1 MMTIDIRKLNAQK
14 KYVGSMEFEYSA
26 PETLI
31 EIPFVKFVGPVK
43 ISFEYEL
50 YEDDSL
56 EIRGTVSYRL
66 EGQCSRC
73 LKDAAQDV
81 VGEINAYFEN
91 RKDFEDYGYT
101 NGVVHLENAVE
112 DAIMASMPF
121 TLSCGV
127 DCKIFRSNHRKR
139 VNARKIEPYLS

>member
-1 MMTIDIRKLNAQK
+1 MIIDIRKLNAQK
-14 KYVGSMEFEYSA
+14 KYSGTMEFEYSA

-43 ISFEYEL
+43 IVFEYDL

-56 EIRGTVSYRL
+56 EIRGTVSYKL

-73 LKDAAQDV
+73 LKAAEQEV
-81 VGEINAYFEN
+81 EGELDAYFEP
-91 RKDFEDYGYT
+91 RKDYEDYGYS
-101 NGVVHLENAVE
+101 NGVVDLKKAVE

-121 TLSCGV
+121 LISCGE
-127 DCKIFRSNHRKR
+127 DCEAISYNG
-139 VNARKIEPYLS
+139 

>member
-56 EIRGTVSYRL
+56 EIQGTVSYRL

-121 TLSCGV
+121 TLSCGE
-127 DCKIFRSNHRKR
+127 DC
-139 VNARKIEPYLS
+139 EGLSWTEKTDD